1 MNEVPLSVLA
11 FSPYLPYPPDHG
23 GRIRTF
29 LLLREL
35 VSVGRELVENALDT
49 SEDVNPREQIE
60 AAENSGR
67 RLLLPGDHRIAQE
80 IAEGAASRVE
90 KEIPDGWMGVDIGPE
105 SAALYAREARE
116 ATTVFWNGPMGVF
129 EIEAFAKGTETV
141 AQAVAESN
149 LREDA
154 RSPVGAVGVMQVM
167 PRTFDEIQ
175 RKNPAIAG
183 SVDQPRWNIAAGIW
197 YDRQHFV
204 VWAADRSLVERLK
217 FTFGS
222 YNAGRSSILRAQQ
235 FALGEG
241 LNARL
246 WDSVAGELPRV
257 TGRRSQETVTYVARV
272 LDIRQVLR

>member
-1 MNEVPLSVLA
+1 MIAPSSWRRWGRLA
-11 FSPYLPYPPDHG
+11 LLALLTLALGPVVYTAQQGIAPDD
-23 GRIRTF
+23 
-29 LLLREL
+29 L
-35 VSVGRELVENALDT
+35 A
-49 SEDVNPREQIE
+49 
-60 AAENSGR
+60 
-67 RLLLPGDHRIAQE
+67 
-80 IAEGAASRVE
+80 
-90 KEIPDGWMGVDIGPE
+90 
-105 SAALYAREARE
+105 
-116 ATTVFWNGPMGVF
+116 
-129 EIEAFAKGTETV
+129 AFARYNRFTTYDQHFTKYSKRFFGV
-141 AQAVAESN
+141 GFDWHYFKAQAVAESN

-154 RSPVGAVGVMQVM
+154 RSPVGAVGVMQIM
-167 PRTFDEIQ
+167 PRTFAEIQ
-175 RKNPAIAG
+175 RKNPAITG
-183 SVDQPRWNIAAGIW
+183 SLDQPRWNIAAGIW

-257 TGRRSQETVTYVARV
+257 TGRRSQETVAYVARV

>member
-1 MNEVPLSVLA
+1 MIAPSSWRRWGRLA
-11 FSPYLPYPPDHG
+11 LLALLTLALGPVVYTAQHGIAPDD
-23 GRIRTF
+23 
-29 LLLREL
+29 L
-35 VSVGRELVENALDT
+35 A
-49 SEDVNPREQIE
+49 
-60 AAENSGR
+60 
-67 RLLLPGDHRIAQE
+67 
-80 IAEGAASRVE
+80 
-90 KEIPDGWMGVDIGPE
+90 
-105 SAALYAREARE
+105 
-116 ATTVFWNGPMGVF
+116 
-129 EIEAFAKGTETV
+129 AFARYKRFTTYDQHFTKYSKRFFGV
-141 AQAVAESN
+141 GFDWHYFKAQAVAESN

-154 RSPVGAVGVMQVM
+154 RSPVGAVGVMQIM
-167 PRTFDEIQ
+167 PRTFEEIQ
-175 RKNPAIAG
+175 RKNPAITG
-183 SVDQPRWNIAAGIW
+183 SLDQPRWNIAAGIW

-257 TGRRSQETVTYVARV
+257 TGRRSQETVAYVARV

>member
-1 MNEVPLSVLA
+1 MIAPSSWRRWGRLA
-11 FSPYLPYPPDHG
+11 LLALLTLALGPVVYTAQQGIAPDD
-23 GRIRTF
+23 
-29 LLLREL
+29 L
-35 VSVGRELVENALDT
+35 A
-49 SEDVNPREQIE
+49 
-60 AAENSGR
+60 
-67 RLLLPGDHRIAQE
+67 
-80 IAEGAASRVE
+80 
-90 KEIPDGWMGVDIGPE
+90 
-105 SAALYAREARE
+105 
-116 ATTVFWNGPMGVF
+116 
-129 EIEAFAKGTETV
+129 AFARYKRFTTYDQHFTKYSKRFFGV
-141 AQAVAESN
+141 GFDWHYFKAQAVAESN

-154 RSPVGAVGVMQVM
+154 RSPVGAVGVMQIM
-167 PRTFDEIQ
+167 PRTFEEIQ
-175 RKNPAIAG
+175 RKNPAITG
-183 SVDQPRWNIAAGIW
+183 SLDQPRWNIAAGIW

>member
-1 MNEVPLSVLA
+1 MIAPSSWRRWGRLA
-11 FSPYLPYPPDHG
+11 LLALLTLALGPVVYTAQQGIAPDD
-23 GRIRTF
+23 
-29 LLLREL
+29 L
-35 VSVGRELVENALDT
+35 A
-49 SEDVNPREQIE
+49 
-60 AAENSGR
+60 
-67 RLLLPGDHRIAQE
+67 
-80 IAEGAASRVE
+80 
-90 KEIPDGWMGVDIGPE
+90 
-105 SAALYAREARE
+105 
-116 ATTVFWNGPMGVF
+116 
-129 EIEAFAKGTETV
+129 AFARYKRFTTYDQHFTKYSKRFFGV
-141 AQAVAESN
+141 GFDWHYFKAQAVAESN

-154 RSPVGAVGVMQVM
+154 RSPVGAVGVMQIM
-167 PRTFDEIQ
+167 PRTFAEIQ
-175 RKNPAIAG
+175 RKNPAITG
-183 SVDQPRWNIAAGIW
+183 SLDQPRWNIAAGIW

-257 TGRRSQETVTYVARV
+257 TGRRSQETVVYVARV

>member
-1 MNEVPLSVLA
+1 MIAPSSWRRWGRLA
-11 FSPYLPYPPDHG
+11 LLALLTLALGPVVYTAQQGIAPDD
-23 GRIRTF
+23 
-29 LLLREL
+29 L
-35 VSVGRELVENALDT
+35 A
-49 SEDVNPREQIE
+49 
-60 AAENSGR
+60 
-67 RLLLPGDHRIAQE
+67 
-80 IAEGAASRVE
+80 
-90 KEIPDGWMGVDIGPE
+90 
-105 SAALYAREARE
+105 
-116 ATTVFWNGPMGVF
+116 
-129 EIEAFAKGTETV
+129 AFARYKRFTTYDQHFTKYSKRFFGV
-141 AQAVAESN
+141 GFDWHYFKAQAVAESN

-154 RSPVGAVGVMQVM
+154 RSPVGAVGVMQIM
-167 PRTFDEIQ
+167 PRTFAEIQ
-175 RKNPAIAG
+175 RKNPAITG
-183 SVDQPRWNIAAGIW
+183 SLDQPRWNIAAGIW

-257 TGRRSQETVTYVARV
+257 TGRRSQETVAYVARV

>member
-1 MNEVPLSVLA
+1 MIAPSSWRRWGRLA
-11 FSPYLPYPPDHG
+11 LLALLTLALGPVVYTAQQGIAPDD
-23 GRIRTF
+23 
-29 LLLREL
+29 L
-35 VSVGRELVENALDT
+35 A
-49 SEDVNPREQIE
+49 
-60 AAENSGR
+60 
-67 RLLLPGDHRIAQE
+67 
-80 IAEGAASRVE
+80 
-90 KEIPDGWMGVDIGPE
+90 
-105 SAALYAREARE
+105 
-116 ATTVFWNGPMGVF
+116 
-129 EIEAFAKGTETV
+129 AFARYKRFTTYDQHFTKYSKRFFGV
-141 AQAVAESN
+141 GFDWHYFKAQAVAESN

-154 RSPVGAVGVMQVM
+154 RSPVGAVGVMQIM
-167 PRTFDEIQ
+167 PRTFAEIQ
-175 RKNPAIAG
+175 RKNPAITG
-183 SVDQPRWNIAAGIW
+183 SLDQPRWNIAAGIW

-241 LNARL
+241 LNAML

>member
-1 MNEVPLSVLA
+1 MIAPSSWRRWGRLALLA
-11 FSPYLPYPPDHG
+11 FLTLALGPVVYTAQQGIAPDD
-23 GRIRTF
+23 
-29 LLLREL
+29 L
-35 VSVGRELVENALDT
+35 A
-49 SEDVNPREQIE
+49 
-60 AAENSGR
+60 
-67 RLLLPGDHRIAQE
+67 
-80 IAEGAASRVE
+80 
-90 KEIPDGWMGVDIGPE
+90 
-105 SAALYAREARE
+105 
-116 ATTVFWNGPMGVF
+116 
-129 EIEAFAKGTETV
+129 AFARYKRFTTYDQHFTKYSKRFFGV
-141 AQAVAESN
+141 GFDWHYFKAQAVAESN

-154 RSPVGAVGVMQVM
+154 RSPVGAVGVMQIM
-167 PRTFDEIQ
+167 PRTFAEIQ
-175 RKNPAIAG
+175 RKNPAITG
-183 SVDQPRWNIAAGIW
+183 SLDQPRWNIAAGIW

>member
-1 MNEVPLSVLA
+1 MIAPSSWRRWGRLA
-11 FSPYLPYPPDHG
+11 LLALLTLALGPVVYTAQQGIAPDD
-23 GRIRTF
+23 
-29 LLLREL
+29 L
-35 VSVGRELVENALDT
+35 A
-49 SEDVNPREQIE
+49 
-60 AAENSGR
+60 
-67 RLLLPGDHRIAQE
+67 
-80 IAEGAASRVE
+80 
-90 KEIPDGWMGVDIGPE
+90 
-105 SAALYAREARE
+105 
-116 ATTVFWNGPMGVF
+116 
-129 EIEAFAKGTETV
+129 AFARYKRFTTYDQHFTKYSKRFFGV
-141 AQAVAESN
+141 GFDWHYFKAQAVAESN

-154 RSPVGAVGVMQVM
+154 RSPVGAVGVMQIM
-167 PRTFDEIQ
+167 PRTFAEIQ
-175 RKNPAIAG
+175 RKNPAITG
-183 SVDQPRWNIAAGIW
+183 SLDQPRWNIAAGIW

>member
-1 MNEVPLSVLA
+1 MIAPSSWRRWGRLA
-11 FSPYLPYPPDHG
+11 LLALLTLALGPVVYTAQQGIAPDD
-23 GRIRTF
+23 
-29 LLLREL
+29 L
-35 VSVGRELVENALDT
+35 A
-49 SEDVNPREQIE
+49 
-60 AAENSGR
+60 
-67 RLLLPGDHRIAQE
+67 
-80 IAEGAASRVE
+80 
-90 KEIPDGWMGVDIGPE
+90 
-105 SAALYAREARE
+105 
-116 ATTVFWNGPMGVF
+116 
-129 EIEAFAKGTETV
+129 AFARYKRFTTYDQHFTKYSKRFFGV
-141 AQAVAESN
+141 GFDWHYFKAQAVAESN

-154 RSPVGAVGVMQVM
+154 RSPVGAVGVMQIM
-167 PRTFDEIQ
+167 PRTFEEIQ
-175 RKNPAIAG
+175 RKNPAITG
-183 SVDQPRWNIAAGIW
+183 SLDQPRWNIAAGIW

-272 LDIRQVLR
+272 FDIRQVLR

>member
-1 MNEVPLSVLA
+1 MIAPSSWRRWGRLA
-11 FSPYLPYPPDHG
+11 LLALLTLALGPVVYTAQQGIAPDD
-23 GRIRTF
+23 
-29 LLLREL
+29 L
-35 VSVGRELVENALDT
+35 A
-49 SEDVNPREQIE
+49 
-60 AAENSGR
+60 
-67 RLLLPGDHRIAQE
+67 
-80 IAEGAASRVE
+80 
-90 KEIPDGWMGVDIGPE
+90 
-105 SAALYAREARE
+105 
-116 ATTVFWNGPMGVF
+116 
-129 EIEAFAKGTETV
+129 AFARYKRFTTYDQHFTKYSKRFFGV
-141 AQAVAESN
+141 GFDWHYFKAQAVAESN

-154 RSPVGAVGVMQVM
+154 RSPVGAVGVMQIM
-167 PRTFDEIQ
+167 PRTFAEIQ
-175 RKNPAIAG
+175 RKNPAITG
-183 SVDQPRWNIAAGIW
+183 SLDQPRWNIAAGIW

-272 LDIRQVLR
+272 LDIKQVLR